1 MKITELLTKHTIK
14 LQLDSQ
20 QKEAVIEELVTV
32 LDTAGKLN
40 DKEGYKA
47 AVVNRENKALREL
60 EKELRFLMRK
70 QQV

>member
-20 QKEAVIEELVTV
+20 QKAVIEELVTV

-47 AVVNRENKALREL
+47 AVVNREKQSSTGIGEGIAIPHA
-60 EKELRFLMRK
+60 K